1 MSLTL
6 TRQAKVI
13 IVSDAK
19 NPIDNESLT
28 MCKLVDAAKSS
39 SCGRYWRLVSR
50 DIHFMQVHTCKASGI
65 GHRYHYLGLASSHGH
80 ATVRYS
86 FVTHHM
92 PGLRAAHVM

>member
-13 IVSDAK
+13 IVSEAK

-65 GHRYHYLGLASSHGH
+65 GITTLDYQARMDMQRFGIHL
-80 ATVRYS
+80 
-86 FVTHHM
+86 
-92 PGLRAAHVM
+92 